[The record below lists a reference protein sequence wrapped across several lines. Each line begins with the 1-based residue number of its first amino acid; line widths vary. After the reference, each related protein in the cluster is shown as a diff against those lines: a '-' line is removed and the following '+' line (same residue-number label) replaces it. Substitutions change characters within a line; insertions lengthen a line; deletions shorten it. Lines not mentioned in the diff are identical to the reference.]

1 MMLRFHPSAKNLERW
16 LAADAEGEL
25 DHDVDGHVATCD
37 RCANRL
43 EDLAQ
48 PVPELGA
55 ALSAMLQAPD
65 DLVQRL
71 GARMS
76 NSMRNREDLQLFM
89 ELMGVPF
96 DTVRTLLS
104 DTDLDGMD

>member
-1 MMLRFHPSAKNLERW
+1 MRQRFHPSAKKLERW
-16 LAADAEGEL
+16 LAADTGGDL
-25 DHDVDGHVATCD
+25 DDEVDGHVVTCD

-48 PVPELGA
+48 PLPELGP
-55 ALSAMLQAPD
+55 ALTATLQAPD

-71 GARMS
+71 GARMG
-76 NSMRNREDLQLFM
+76 NSMRNHEDLQLIM

-96 DTVRTLLS
+96 DTVRTLLN
-104 DTDLDGMD
+104 DEDEQ

>member
-1 MMLRFHPSAKNLERW
+1 MKLRFHPSAKKLERW
-16 LAADAEGEL
+16 LAADSEVEL
-25 DHDVDGHVATCD
+25 DIDVDGHVATCD

-43 EDLAQ
+43 EDLAL

-55 ALSAMLQAPD
+55 ALSATLQAPD

-76 NSMRNREDLQLFM
+76 NTMRNREDLQLFL
-89 ELMGVPF
+89 ELIGVPF
-96 DTVRTLLS
+96 DTVRTLLN
-104 DTDLDGMD
+104 DTDLDG